1 MGWARMKALDFWEK
15 VLSLFGSSRVISY
28 GQSLSVSEVID
39 SPDDQVPDELS
50 IMTPEEFDL
59 AFEEYGLLGPRM
71 TIPIE
76 ERWPAVIPD
85 VDRYKYPALKA
96 KCDEIRW
103 TVVRW
108 DDHVKCGRIP
118 ENNNVVSRMIATR
131 YPYLTPR
138 QRISVQTYASF
149 ANR

>member
-1 MGWARMKALDFWEK
+1 MKALDFWLNT
-15 VLSLFGSSRVISY
+15 LSLFRLSRFT
-28 GQSLSVSEVID
+28 GFDPSLSMSQVIPD
-39 SPDDQVPDELS
+39 PDDLVPDDLS
-50 IMTPEEFDL
+50 IVTAEEFDL

-76 ERWPAVIPD
+76 KRWPAVIPD
-85 VDRYKYPALKA
+85 VDWSKYPALKA

-108 DDHVKCGRIP
+108 DYYVQSGRIP
-118 ENNNVVSRMIATR
+118 ENGDVVNRMVARR

-138 QRISVQTYASF
+138 HRISVVTYASF

>member
-1 MGWARMKALDFWEK
+1 MRALDLWLK
-15 VLSLFGSSRVISY
+15 VLSLFRPSRFTGFDS
-28 GQSLSVSEVID
+28 SLSVSEVIPD
-39 SPDDQVPDELS
+39 PDDLVPDELS
-50 IMTPEEFDL
+50 IVTAEEFDL

-76 ERWPAVIPD
+76 KRWPAVIPD
-85 VDRYKYPALKA
+85 VECSKYPALKA

-108 DDHVKCGRIP
+108 DYYVQTGRIP
-118 ENNNVVSRMIATR
+118 DNGNVVSRMIATR

-138 QRISVQTYASF
+138 HRSAVSTYASF

>member
-1 MGWARMKALDFWEK
+1 MAKVPGFWEMAER
-15 VLSLFGSSRVISY
+15 LTGIGPWAGPELPQPAPRV
-28 GQSLSVSEVID
+28 V
-39 SPDDQVPDELS
+39 DDPGNLTPDELS
-50 IMTPEEFDL
+50 IVTPEQFDR
-59 AFEEYGLLGPRM
+59 AFEEYRQLGPRM

-76 ERWPAVIPD
+76 KRWPAAIPD
-85 VDRYKYPALKA
+85 VDWSKYPALKE

-108 DDHVKCGRIP
+108 DYLVQTGRLP
-118 ENNNVVSRMIATR
+118 EDGDVVGRMIAIR

-138 QRISVQTYASF
+138 HRISIRTYASF

>member
-1 MGWARMKALDFWEK
+1 MKALDFWVN
-15 VLSLFGSSRVISY
+15 VLSLFRPSRFT
-28 GQSLSVSEVID
+28 GFDPLPVSEVITD
-39 SPDDQVPDELS
+39 PDDLVPDELS
-50 IMTPEEFDL
+50 IVTADEFDL
-59 AFEEYGLLGPRM
+59 AFVECGLLGPRM

-85 VDRYKYPALKA
+85 VDRSKYPALKA

-103 TVVRW
+103 TVVGW
-108 DDHVKCGRIP
+108 DYYVQSGRVSD
-118 ENNNVVSRMIATR
+118 NGNVVSRMIATR

-138 QRISVQTYASF
+138 HRSAVQVYASF

>member
-1 MGWARMKALDFWEK
+1 MKARGFWEK
-15 VLSLFGSSRVISY
+15 VLSLFGPSRVISFS
-28 GQSLSVSEVID
+28 GSLSVSEVIPT
-39 SPDDQVPDELS
+39 PDDLVPDELS
-50 IMTPEEFDL
+50 IVTPEEFDL
-59 AFEEYGLLGPRM
+59 AFEEYGLLGSRM

-76 ERWPAVIPD
+76 ERWPTAIPG
-85 VDRYKYPALKA
+85 VDRSKYPALKA

-118 ENNNVVSRMIATR
+118 ENNNVVKRMIAIR

-138 QRISVQTYASF
+138 QQSSVRDYAVF

>member
-1 MGWARMKALDFWEK
+1 MKALDLWLK
-15 VLSLFGSSRVISY
+15 VLNLFRPSRFTGFDSSP
-28 GQSLSVSEVID
+28 SVSEVIPD
-39 SPDDQVPDELS
+39 PDRLVPDDLS
-50 IMTPEEFDL
+50 IVTAEEFDL

-76 ERWPAVIPD
+76 KRWPAVIPD
-85 VDRYKYPALKA
+85 VDWSKYPALKA

-108 DDHVKCGRIP
+108 DYLVQTGRLP
-118 ENNNVVSRMIATR
+118 EDGDVVGRMIAIR

-138 QRISVQTYASF
+138 HRISVRTYASF

>member
-1 MGWARMKALDFWEK
+1 MKALDFWEK
-15 VLSLFGSSRVISY
+15 VLRLFGPSRVISY
-28 GQSLSVSEVID
+28 GRSLSVSEVID
-39 SPDDQVPDELS
+39 SPNDLVPDELS
-50 IMTPEEFDL
+50 IVTAEEFDL

-76 ERWPAVIPD
+76 ERWPAAIPD
-85 VDRYKYPALKA
+85 VDHAKYPALKA

-103 TVVRW
+103 NVVRW
-108 DDHVKCGRIP
+108 DYYVQSQRIQ
-118 ENNNVVSRMIATR
+118 EDGNVVGRMIATR

-138 QRISVQTYASF
+138 QRSSVQTYASL